1 MTAREIFVP
10 GVQFMFHVK
19 HSFAPIVALAAGGR
33 EPDAVWLQTAF
44 SSLPVYCADRGA
56 AYCLAAGIPVHYLLG
71 DCDSTKCDV
80 YSAVAAQ
87 GATVEIFPQAKDDT
101 DLQLLLTKMPKADL
115 LVSGIWGGRFDHL
128 FSSIYSLLQYKL
140 QHHCQVIL
148 ADEQE
153 CMVLLDAYEEV
164 EAVFAHPEQIE
175 ALSVLPLADT
185 NRVSIAN
192 VVWPLN
198 NALLKQLHAY
208 AISNVLLAGN
218 NKCTCSCQEGK
229 VAFYIKWRTEKN
241 EY

>member
-1 MTAREIFVP
+1 
-10 GVQFMFHVK
+10 MFHVK
-19 HSFAPIVALAAGGR
+19 HSFVLLLL
-33 EPDAVWLQTAF
+33 LQTVAESLMLFGRKRLF
-44 SSLPVYCADRGA
+44 SSLPVYWPIAVSL
-56 AYCLAAGIPVHYLLG
+56 YCLAKRNTCTLSLG

-101 DLQLLLTKMPKADL
+101 DLQLLLKNAEG
-115 LVSGIWGGRFDHL
+115 SI
-128 FSSIYSLLQYKL
+128 FSSAVFGVDASIIFSAKIYSLLQYKL

-192 VVWPLN
+192 VVWPF
-198 NALLKQLHAY
+198 K
-208 AISNVLLAGN
+208 
-218 NKCTCSCQEGK
+218 
-229 VAFYIKWRTEKN
+229 
-241 EY
+241 

>member
-1 MTAREIFVP
+1 MKEEGLQETPNKLIHIGKPIEMNEEIF
-10 GVQFMFHVK
+10 FER
-19 HSFAPIVALAAGGR
+19 L
-33 EPDAVWLQTAF
+33 
-44 SSLPVYCADRGA
+44 
-56 AYCLAAGIPVHYLLG
+56 
-71 DCDSTKCDV
+71 
-80 YSAVAAQ
+80 
-87 GATVEIFPQAKDDT
+87 KD
-101 DLQLLLTKMPKADL
+101 LK
-115 LVSGIWGGRFDHL
+115 
-128 FSSIYSLLQYKL
+128 
-140 QHHCQVIL
+140 
-148 ADEQE
+148 E
-153 CMVLLDAYEEV
+153 DAYEEV